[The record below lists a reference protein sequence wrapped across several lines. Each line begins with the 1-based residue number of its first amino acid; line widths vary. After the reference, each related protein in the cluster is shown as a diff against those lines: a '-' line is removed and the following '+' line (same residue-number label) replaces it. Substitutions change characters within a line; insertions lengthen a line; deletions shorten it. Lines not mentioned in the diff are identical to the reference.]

1 MRGNFLAGA
10 VSLIATLFT
19 ATVGAETYNPRAD
32 LMRRHPEMAALRKE
46 ARPLLAELQRLL
58 SAAEA
63 AGQDASCGR
72 QAMTELQWRLGYT
85 SDVTAARALLAKT
98 QAIATDQHPP
108 STLAQDAE
116 GSYGACVE
124 PWFYKLDFSSEQLLD
139 ANGWPGKLPPRF
151 LDRINDPDRLRAYL
165 DGILVSDIAAEGIDR
180 RKELNEGTATL
191 VRVVVRGLPRA
202 YGLHPGL
209 KPVLMSFIARSQDP
223 ETGFF
228 GAWYRVGGGIVKTT
242 DLSLTF
248 HLASYL
254 DGAIGYWEKLT
265 DTLLRIKNDA
275 YPNGWLDSDGMT
287 NHNNYD
293 VAALFKWGWPQMR
306 PDQHASASAEIAG
319 MLEWCLTNSVSP
331 DGTVQSTDSGD
342 SVPDNYYFA
351 AAFLDTIGYF
361 DPAKRFWTDKTL
373 PDGGSLRDQL
383 KRRVETFNPSNPLV
397 PAALRRL
404 RP

>member
-1 MRGNFLAGA
+1 MCGKSLAAAVGMTLILGA
-10 VSLIATLFT
+10 AT
-19 ATVGAETYNPRAD
+19 AVAESYNPRAD
-32 LMRRHPEMAALRKE
+32 LMRRYPEMAALRKE
-46 ARPLLAELQRLL
+46 ARPQLVELQRLL

-63 AGQDASCGR
+63 TGKDASCGR

-85 SDVTAARALLAKT
+85 NDVAAARALLTKT
-98 QAIATDQHPP
+98 QAFAAAPHPP
-108 STLAQDAE
+108 SALVQDDE

-124 PWFYKLDFSSEQLLD
+124 PWFYKVDFSSEQLLD
-139 ANGWPGKLPPRF
+139 TNGWPGKLPPRF
-151 LDRINDPDRLRAYL
+151 LDRINDPDRLRSYL
-165 DGILVSDIAAEGIDR
+165 DSILISDIAAQGIDR
-180 RKELNEGTATL
+180 RKELNEGTATI
-191 VRVVVRGLPRA
+191 VRVIVRGLPRE

-209 KPVLMSFIARSQDP
+209 KPALMSFIAEWQDP

-228 GAWYRVGGGIVKTT
+228 GAWYRTGDRIVKTT

-265 DTLLRIKNDA
+265 DTLLRIKNDT

-293 VAALFKWGWPQMR
+293 VAALFKWGWQQMR
-306 PDQHASASAEIAG
+306 PDQRASASAEIAA
-319 MLEWCLTNSVSP
+319 MLDWSLSKSIFP
-331 DGTVQSTDSGD
+331 DGTVQPTESGD
-342 SVPDNYYFA
+342 SVLDNYYFA

-373 PDGGSLRDQL
+373 SDGSQLREQL
-383 KRRVETFNPSNPLV
+383 KRRVETFDPSNPLV

-404 RP
+404 R